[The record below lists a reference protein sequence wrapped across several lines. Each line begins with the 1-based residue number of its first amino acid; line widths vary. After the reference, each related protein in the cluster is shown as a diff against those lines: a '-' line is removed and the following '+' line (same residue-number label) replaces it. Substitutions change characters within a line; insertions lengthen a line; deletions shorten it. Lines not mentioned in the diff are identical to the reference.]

1 MMTPPQTSN
10 EKLTLKFL
18 ILLGCY
24 FSLHIVLRVVI
35 SDSLDYDEAEQALLG
50 QWLLAGY
57 TEQPPLYTWV
67 QYYLFKI
74 FGKTVFAVSLLKNC
88 LLFLTYLFV
97 YLSSRQI
104 LRDSRAAILATVSL
118 LLIPQIAWE
127 SQRDMTHTTL
137 VVCAASA
144 TLWHSLRLLKNRS
157 LINYCILALLLSI
170 GILAKVNFG
179 LFVAILLLTF
189 STFSEGRKVILS
201 PKILVSLLITATV
214 TGSYFLWMFDNQDIV
229 FSATHKFKRAV
240 EDYQWKGAISLFT
253 NSFLFL
259 SPLWLLLLL
268 FFPAGYGRN
277 QNSEISLHHQV
288 IRRYILLLFLVLLIV
303 VLLFKVSYVKD
314 RWLQP
319 LLFAAP
325 IFFFSRLDPT
335 RISQKRFKYF
345 LGVVSVAAV
354 AVYIAFTLRVTAA
367 SYINGFSRLSYPF
380 TAIAEDMRTSGF
392 SGGLIISDN
401 RFLAGNMHFQFPD
414 SSALV
419 PDYRFETL
427 IETLIDSNNHST
439 AVVLWKAD
447 VIPFIPAGLASFLK
461 NTYSISHADYPVS
474 FFEHRYKFG
483 RTETVKLAVMQFP
496 LPAQTAE

>member
-1 MMTPPQTSN
+1 MMAASPTNKEQ
-10 EKLTLKFL
+10 LTLKFL
-18 ILLGCY
+18 LLLGCY

-67 QYYLFKI
+67 QYFLFKV
-74 FGKTVFAVSLLKNC
+74 FGKTVFAVSLLKNS
-88 LLFLTYLFV
+88 LLFLTYVFV
-97 YLSSRQI
+97 FLSSREI
-104 LRDSRAAILATVSL
+104 LKDSRAAILATVSL

-137 VVCAASA
+137 VVCTASA

-157 LINYCILALLLSI
+157 LINYCILGLLLSI

-189 STFSEGRKVILS
+189 STFSVGRKVIFS
-201 PKILVSLLITATV
+201 PKILVSLLITAIV

-240 EDYQWKGAISLFT
+240 EDYQLKGAISLFT

-259 SPLWLLLLL
+259 TPLWLLLLL
-268 FFPAGYGRN
+268 FFPAGFGRN
-277 QNSEISLHHQV
+277 QNPEISLHHQF
-288 IRRYILLLFLVLLIV
+288 IRRYLLLLFLVLLIV

-325 IFFFSRLDPT
+325 IFFFSRFDPT
-335 RISQKRFKYF
+335 RISQKQFKRF

-354 AVYIAFTLRVTAA
+354 SVYIAFTLRVTAA
-367 SYINGFSRLSYPF
+367 SYINGFCRLNYPF
-380 TAIAEDMRTSGF
+380 TAIAEDMRNSGF

-401 RFLAGNMHFQFPD
+401 RFLAGNMHFQFPG

-419 PDYRFETL
+419 PDYRFESLT
-427 IETLIDSNNHST
+427 DSNNHST

-447 VIPFIPAGLASFLK
+447 VIPFIPADLASFLK
-461 NTYSISHADYPVS
+461 TTYSISPADYPVR

-496 LPAQTAE
+496 LPAASAD